1 MAESSLL
8 IRPFKEGDE
17 EALVSLWNMCKL
29 TVPWNNPY
37 KDIARKLKVQSEL
50 FLMGYLEDKLIASIM
65 AGYDGHRGWIN
76 YFAVHPDF
84 QSRGYGKQ
92 LMDNVENKLREL
104 GCPKINLQIREGNDK
119 VFSYYQ
125 KLGFVEEKRINM
137 GKSLEEDQC
146 LYSHTALKNIQIFLD
161 KLCLNF

>member
-1 MAESSLL
+1 MTESSLL
-8 IRPFKEGDE
+8 IRPFQEGDE

-37 KDIARKLKVQSEL
+37 KDIARKLKVQAEL
-50 FLMGYLEDKLIASIM
+50 FLVGYLEDKLIASVM

-92 LMDNVENKLREL
+92 LMDNVENGLREL

-137 GKSLEEDQC
+137 GKRLEDDQ
-146 LYSHTALKNIQIFLD
+146 
-161 KLCLNF
+161 

>member
-1 MAESSLL
+1 MTESSLL

-37 KDIARKLKVQSEL
+37 KDIARKLKVQAEL
-50 FLMGYLEDKLIASIM
+50 FLVGYLEDKLIASVM

-84 QSRGYGKQ
+84 QARGYGKQ
-92 LMDNVENKLREL
+92 LMDNVENGLREL

-125 KLGFVEEKRINM
+125 KLGFVKEKRINM
-137 GKSLEEDQC
+137 GKRLEDDQ
-146 LYSHTALKNIQIFLD
+146 
-161 KLCLNF
+161 

>member
-1 MAESSLL
+1 MTESSLL

-17 EALVSLWNMCKL
+17 EALVSLWKTCKL

-37 KDIARKLKVQSEL
+37 KDIARKLKVQAEL
-50 FLMGYLEDKLIASIM
+50 FLVGYLEDKLIASVM

-84 QSRGYGKQ
+84 QARGYGKQ
-92 LMDNVENKLREL
+92 LMDNVENGLREL

-137 GKSLEEDQC
+137 GKRLEDDQ
-146 LYSHTALKNIQIFLD
+146 
-161 KLCLNF
+161 

>member
-1 MAESSLL
+1 MTESSLL

-37 KDIARKLKVQSEL
+37 KDIARKLKVQAEL
-50 FLMGYLEDKLIASIM
+50 FLVGYLEDKLIASVM

-84 QSRGYGKQ
+84 QARGYGKQ
-92 LMDNVENKLREL
+92 LMDNVENGLREL
-104 GCPKINLQIREGNDK
+104 GCPKINLQIREENDK
-119 VFSYYQ
+119 VFTYYQ

-137 GKSLEEDQC
+137 GKRLEDDQ
-146 LYSHTALKNIQIFLD
+146 
-161 KLCLNF
+161 

>member
-1 MAESSLL
+1 MTESSLL

-17 EALVSLWNMCKL
+17 EALVSLWNICKL
-29 TVPWNNPY
+29 TTPWKNPY
-37 KDIARKLKVQSEL
+37 KDISRKLKVQPEL
-50 FLMGYLEDKLIASIM
+50 FFVGFLEENLIASVM

-76 YFAVHPDF
+76 YFAIHPDF
-84 QSRGYGKQ
+84 QERGYGKQ

-119 VFSYYQ
+119 VLSYYQ

-137 GKSLEEDQC
+137 AKRIENDQ
-146 LYSHTALKNIQIFLD
+146 
-161 KLCLNF
+161 

>member
-1 MAESSLL
+1 MSAASNKIFNVNNWCISDQKIPAYVLEEHQIFILDASLKKCDFHFQWLMTQSSLL
-8 IRPFKEGDE
+8 IRQFKEGDE

-50 FLMGYLEDKLIASIM
+50 FLIGYLEDKLIASIM

-92 LMDNVENKLREL
+92 LMVSVENGLR
-104 GCPKINLQIREGNDK
+104 
-119 VFSYYQ
+119 
-125 KLGFVEEKRINM
+125 
-137 GKSLEEDQC
+137 
-146 LYSHTALKNIQIFLD
+146 
-161 KLCLNF
+161 

>member
-1 MAESSLL
+1 MTESSLL

-37 KDIARKLKVQSEL
+37 KDIARKLKVQAEL
-50 FLMGYLEDKLIASIM
+50 FLVGYLEDKLIASVM

-84 QSRGYGKQ
+84 QARGYGKQ
-92 LMDNVENKLREL
+92 LMDNVENGLREL
-104 GCPKINLQIREGNDK
+104 GCPKINLQIREENDK

-137 GKSLEEDQC
+137 GKRLEDDQ
-146 LYSHTALKNIQIFLD
+146 
-161 KLCLNF
+161 

>member
-1 MAESSLL
+1 MTESSLL

-37 KDIARKLKVQSEL
+37 KDIARKLKVQAEL
-50 FLMGYLEDKLIASIM
+50 FLVGYLEDKLIASVM
-65 AGYDGHRGWIN
+65 AGYDGHRGYIN
-76 YFAVHPDF
+76 YFAVHPEF
-84 QSRGYGKQ
+84 QARGYGKQ
-92 LMDNVENKLREL
+92 LMDNVENGLREL

-137 GKSLEEDQC
+137 GKRLEDDQ
-146 LYSHTALKNIQIFLD
+146 
-161 KLCLNF
+161 

>member
-1 MAESSLL
+1 MTESSLL

-17 EALVSLWNMCKL
+17 EALVSLWKMCKL

-37 KDIARKLKVQSEL
+37 KDIARKLKVQAEL
-50 FLMGYLEDKLIASIM
+50 FLVGYLEDKLIASVM

-84 QSRGYGKQ
+84 QARGYGKQ
-92 LMDNVENKLREL
+92 LMDNVENGLREL

-119 VFSYYQ
+119 VLTYYQ

-137 GKSLEEDQC
+137 GKRLEDDQ
-146 LYSHTALKNIQIFLD
+146 
-161 KLCLNF
+161 

>member
-1 MAESSLL
+1 MTESSLL

-17 EALVSLWNMCKL
+17 EALVSLWNICKL

-37 KDIARKLKVQSEL
+37 KDIARKLKVQAEL
-50 FLMGYLEDKLIASIM
+50 FLVGYLEDKLIASVM

-84 QSRGYGKQ
+84 QARGYGKQ
-92 LMDNVENKLREL
+92 LMDNVENGLREL

-137 GKSLEEDQC
+137 GKRLEDDQ
-146 LYSHTALKNIQIFLD
+146 
-161 KLCLNF
+161 

>member
-1 MAESSLL
+1 MTESSLL
-8 IRPFKEGDE
+8 IRQFKEGDK

-37 KDIARKLKVQSEL
+37 KDIARKLKAQAEL
-50 FLMGYLEDKLIASIM
+50 FLVGYLEDKLIASVM

-84 QSRGYGKQ
+84 QARGYGKQ
-92 LMDNVENKLREL
+92 LMDNVENGLREL

-125 KLGFVEEKRINM
+125 KLGFVEEKRFNM
-137 GKSLEEDQC
+137 GNRIENDQ
-146 LYSHTALKNIQIFLD
+146 
-161 KLCLNF
+161 

>member
-1 MAESSLL
+1 MTESSLL

-37 KDIARKLKVQSEL
+37 KDIARKLKVQAEL
-50 FLMGYLEDKLIASIM
+50 FLVGYLEDKLIASVM

-84 QSRGYGKQ
+84 QARGYGKQ
-92 LMDNVENKLREL
+92 LMDNVENGLREL

-137 GKSLEEDQC
+137 GKRIENDQ
-146 LYSHTALKNIQIFLD
+146 
-161 KLCLNF
+161 

>member
-1 MAESSLL
+1 MTESSLL
-8 IRPFKEGDE
+8 IRQFKEGDE

-37 KDIARKLKVQSEL
+37 KDIARKLKAQAEL
-50 FLMGYLEDKLIASIM
+50 FLVGYLEDKLIASVM

-84 QSRGYGKQ
+84 QARGYGKQ
-92 LMDNVENKLREL
+92 LMDNVEKGLRKL

-119 VFSYYQ
+119 VSSYYE
-125 KLGFVEEKRINM
+125 KLGFVKEKRINM
-137 GKSLEEDQC
+137 GKRIEDDQ
-146 LYSHTALKNIQIFLD
+146 
-161 KLCLNF
+161 

>member
-1 MAESSLL
+1 MPESSLL

-65 AGYDGHRGWIN
+65 VGYDGHRGWIN

-92 LMDNVENKLREL
+92 LMDKVENGLREL

-119 VFSYYQ
+119 VLSYYQ
-125 KLGFVEEKRINM
+125 KHGFVEEKRINM
-137 GKSLEEDQC
+137 GKRIENDQ
-146 LYSHTALKNIQIFLD
+146 
-161 KLCLNF
+161 

>member
-1 MAESSLL
+1 MTESSLL

-50 FLMGYLEDKLIASIM
+50 FLMGYLEDKLIASVM

-84 QSRGYGKQ
+84 KSRGYGKQ

-104 GCPKINLQIREGNDK
+104 GCPKINLFVRNTNIKVKAFYKTNNYKIQDSQIYG
-119 VFSYYQ
+119 
-125 KLGFVEEKRINM
+125 KRLISDN
-137 GKSLEEDQC
+137 
-146 LYSHTALKNIQIFLD
+146 
-161 KLCLNF
+161 

>member
-1 MAESSLL
+1 MTESPFL
-8 IRPFKEGDE
+8 IRPFKESDE

-37 KDIARKLKVQSEL
+37 KDIARKLKIQAEL
-50 FLMGYLEDKLIASIM
+50 FLVGYLEDKLIASVM

-76 YFAVHPDF
+76 YLAVHPDF
-84 QSRGYGKQ
+84 QARGYGKQ
-92 LMDNVENKLREL
+92 LMDNVENRLREL

-119 VFSYYQ
+119 VLSYYQ

-137 GKSLEEDQC
+137 SKRLEDDQ
-146 LYSHTALKNIQIFLD
+146 
-161 KLCLNF
+161 

>member
-1 MAESSLL
+1 MTESSLL
-8 IRPFKEGDE
+8 IRPLKEGDE

-29 TVPWNNPY
+29 SVPWNNPY
-37 KDIARKLKVQSEL
+37 KDIVRKLKVQADL
-50 FLMGYLEDKLIASIM
+50 FLVGYLEDKLIASVM

-84 QSRGYGKQ
+84 QARGYGKQ
-92 LMDNVENKLREL
+92 LMDNVENGLREL

-119 VFSYYQ
+119 VLTYYQ

-137 GKSLEEDQC
+137 GKRLEDDQ
-146 LYSHTALKNIQIFLD
+146 
-161 KLCLNF
+161 

>member
-1 MAESSLL
+1 MTESSLL
-8 IRPFKEGDE
+8 IRPFKESDE

-37 KDIARKLKVQSEL
+37 KDIARKLKVQAEL
-50 FLMGYLEDKLIASIM
+50 FLVGYLEDKLIASVM

-84 QSRGYGKQ
+84 QARGYGKQ
-92 LMDNVENKLREL
+92 LMDNVENGLREL

-119 VFSYYQ
+119 VLTYYQ

-137 GKSLEEDQC
+137 GKRLEDDQ
-146 LYSHTALKNIQIFLD
+146 
-161 KLCLNF
+161 

>member
-1 MAESSLL
+1 MTESSLL
-8 IRPFKEGDE
+8 IRPFQEGDE

-37 KDIARKLKVQSEL
+37 KDIARKLKVQAEL
-50 FLMGYLEDKLIASIM
+50 FLVGYLEDKLIASVM

-84 QSRGYGKQ
+84 QARSYGKL
-92 LMDNVENKLREL
+92 LMDNVENGLREL
-104 GCPKINLQIREGNDK
+104 GCPKINLQIREGDDK

-137 GKSLEEDQC
+137 GKRLEDDQ
-146 LYSHTALKNIQIFLD
+146 
-161 KLCLNF
+161 

>member
-1 MAESSLL
+1 
-8 IRPFKEGDE
+8 
-17 EALVSLWNMCKL
+17 
-29 TVPWNNPY
+29 
-37 KDIARKLKVQSEL
+37 
-50 FLMGYLEDKLIASIM
+50 M

-125 KLGFVEEKRINM
+125 KLGLLR
-137 GKSLEEDQC
+137 KSV
-146 LYSHTALKNIQIFLD
+146 STWVKGLKMTSNFYPIQ
-161 KLCLNF
+161 

>member
-1 MAESSLL
+1 MSESSLL
-8 IRPFKEGDE
+8 IRPFQEGDE

-37 KDIARKLKVQSEL
+37 KDIARKLNVQAEL
-50 FLMGYLEDKLIASIM
+50 FLVGYMEDKLIGSVM

-76 YFAVHPDF
+76 YFAVHPNF
-84 QSRGYGKQ
+84 QARGYGKQ
-92 LMDNVENKLREL
+92 LMNYVENRLREL

-125 KLGFVEEKRINM
+125 KLGFFEEKRINM
-137 GKSLEEDQC
+137 GKRLENDQ
-146 LYSHTALKNIQIFLD
+146 
-161 KLCLNF
+161 